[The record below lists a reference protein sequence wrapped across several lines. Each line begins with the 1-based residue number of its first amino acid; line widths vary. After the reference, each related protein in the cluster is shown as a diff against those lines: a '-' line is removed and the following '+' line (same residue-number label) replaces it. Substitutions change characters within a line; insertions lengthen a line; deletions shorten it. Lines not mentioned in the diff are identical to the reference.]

1 MSSTYEVWET
11 RYKNNGNSGNGSYNE
26 LANFKAEIINLFIKK
41 NNITKIIELGSGD
54 GNQCNLFDI
63 ENYLGLD
70 ISPTIIE
77 YCQNM
82 FKNKKNFKFEVYNKN
97 YVNINKFDLSL
108 SLDVI
113 YHILEDDEYKR
124 YMYDLFNF
132 SNKFV
137 IIYSNNYRG
146 HREGHMYTKKFTN
159 DVSNW
164 FPEWKLI
171 KIIKQRYPESSSA
184 DFYIYE
190 KTTFI

>member
-1 MSSTYEVWET
+1 MNNTYEIWET
-11 RYKNNGNSGNGSYNE
+11 RYKNKGNSGNGSYNQ
-26 LANFKAEIINLFIKK
+26 LANFKAEIINSFIKN

-77 YCQNM
+77 RCQNM
-82 FKNKKNFKFEVYNKN
+82 FKNKKNFKFDIYNKN
-97 YVNINKFDLSL
+97 YVNTNKFDLSL

-137 IIYSNNYRG
+137 IIYSNNYEG
-146 HREGHMYTKKFTN
+146 HKVGHMYTKVFTN

-164 FPEWKLI
+164 FPEWKLNR
-171 KIIKQRYPESSSA
+171 IIKQRYPESSSA

-190 KTTFI
+190 KTI